1 MQKHI
6 IYFISQDFVQINK
19 NKNDGID
26 EDVWLVPS
34 LDIIGEENACFGLFF
49 ASLLIITNNWFKKN
63 YIFRKEKTI
72 VLN

>member
-1 MQKHI
+1 LINDEIKKMQKHI

-34 LDIIGEENACFGLFF
+34 LDIIGEENACFGPFGCLVNSST
-49 ASLLIITNNWFKKN
+49 APLPLC
-63 YIFRKEKTI
+63 
-72 VLN
+72 